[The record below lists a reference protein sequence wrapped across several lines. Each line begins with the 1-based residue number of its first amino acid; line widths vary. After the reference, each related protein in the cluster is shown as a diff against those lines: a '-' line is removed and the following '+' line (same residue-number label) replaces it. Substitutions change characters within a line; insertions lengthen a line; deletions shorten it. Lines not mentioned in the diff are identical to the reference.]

1 MGEAARQGSAA
12 SRVFLA
18 VVVSVA
24 ALVAVLAV
32 VLILDAQRA
41 ARTEAEE
48 VTRAVA
54 ESLAVMPQVV
64 SDVTEAEA
72 SARLQPVA
80 VGVMEHAHV
89 DFVTIMTPDGVRVT
103 HRDPAEIGRPY
114 IGTIPGSAAAVTE
127 EYTGTLGPS
136 VRTIAPIERDGDV
149 VGWVAVGVT
158 IGSIASDI
166 VPRLPFVVMITLA
179 VLAAGLLGAVL
190 ARQTTRRVAGDLP
203 AGTIR
208 DAVASYESMRTL
220 GEALRAQ
227 THEHGNRM
235 HTAVSLLELGR
246 TQEAIELLTETSRQS
261 QALVDQVAAGR
272 HGDPTVGAL
281 LLGKSAQARERGVEW
296 SADID
301 PDAPRSPLS
310 PVDAVSVVGNL
321 IDNALDAAAAG
332 DQPRWTRVEFTA
344 TDGGRLRI
352 AVSDSGAGV
361 ADELAERVF
370 EHGFSTKPAGA
381 EGRGVGLALVR
392 SIVDSAGGTVEISA
406 APTTFT
412 VTLPAASP

>member
-1 MGEAARQGSAA
+1 MGEATPQGSAA
-12 SRVFLA
+12 SRVFLT
-18 VVVSVA
+18 VVVAVA

-80 VGVMEHAHV
+80 VDVMEHAHV
-89 DFVTIMTPDGVRVT
+89 DFVTIMTQDGVRVT
-103 HRDPAEIGRPY
+103 HRDPAEIGRTY
-114 IGTIPGSAAAVTE
+114 IGTIPGSAATATE
-127 EYTGTLGPS
+127 EFTGTLGPS
-136 VRTIAPIERDGDV
+136 VRTIAPIVRDGEV

-246 TQEAIELLTETSRQS
+246 TQEAIDLLTETSRQS
-261 QALVDQVAAGR
+261 QVLVDQVAAGR

-281 LLGKSAQARERGVEW
+281 LLGKSAQARERGLEW

-301 PDAPRSPLS
+301 PEAPRSPLS

-321 IDNALDAAAAG
+321 IDNALDAAAVG
-332 DQPRWTRVEFTA
+332 EPPRWVRVEFTA
-344 TDGGRLRI
+344 ADDGRLRI
-352 AVSDSGAGV
+352 AVSDSGSGV
-361 ADELAERVF
+361 PDELAERVF

-392 SIVDSAGGTVEISA
+392 SIVDGAGGTVEISA
-406 APTTFT
+406 EPTVFT
-412 VTLPAASP
+412 VLLPAGSP